1 MPFAAGGPSIYRL
14 RDMSVR
20 RILLLG
26 ATGGTGRQVAEQ
38 AAAMGLELTVVV
50 RTPDKLPAT
59 IRPARVVTGDLCTD
73 SPAVRSAY
81 AGQDAVISTLGR
93 GQSFKSGGLFAQATP
108 LIVDAMRQHGIRRLV
123 FTSAFGIGATWQD
136 TPLFPRLFIRTL
148 LRDVYADKADGEHV
162 IRASGLDWTIVYPTG
177 LTNGPRK
184 DNARVGERL
193 RLSGFPSVSRAD
205 VAATLLRQLD
215 DTSFVGKGILVSS

>member
-1 MPFAAGGPSIYRL
+1 
-14 RDMSVR
+14 
-20 RILLLG
+20 
-26 ATGGTGRQVAEQ
+26 
-38 AAAMGLELTVVV
+38 
-50 RTPDKLPAT
+50 
-59 IRPARVVTGDLCTD
+59 
-73 SPAVRSAY
+73 
-81 AGQDAVISTLGR
+81 
-93 GQSFKSGGLFAQATP
+93 
-108 LIVDAMRQHGIRRLV
+108 
-123 FTSAFGIGATWQD
+123 
-136 TPLFPRLFIRTL
+136 
-148 LRDVYADKADGEHV
+148 V